1 MCLSKFL
8 LSYPVCQLNC
18 LRSSNKLSLGKL
30 IRRKRI
36 YFSKHFAIIL
46 PLIFNEL
53 FGTNPN

>member
-1 MCLSKFL
+1 MLISD
-8 LSYPVCQLNC
+8 VAA
-18 LRSSNKLSLGKL
+18 SSSGVEVIYLV

-36 YFSKHFAIIL
+36 YFSKHFAIVL